1 MANDKDD
8 KKIKGIGATT
18 RASEVEKL
26 KEVERVKAAGA
37 VSGVKGAGA
46 IASRRATTIMT
57 AAEREK
63 FFRMIEEE
71 ADKLASEGAIP
82 KRDKAV
88 VSKAVKMAIDS
99 GVLEE
104 D

>member
-1 MANDKDD
+1 MANDED

-26 KEVERVKAAGA
+26 KEVDRVKAAGA
-37 VSGVKGAGA
+37 VSGVKGASG

-71 ADKLASEGAIP
+71 ADKLAESGAIP

-99 GVLEE
+99 GVLDE